1 MVPSESPIE
10 EVVGCGLWIGW
21 FAYVG
26 RVHRVVIFHHLE
38 LGDPGKVGS
47 PQSQQG
53 PGVQDIRKQ
62 KIKENV
68 NRVGG

>member
-1 MVPSESPIE
+1 MVPGESPIQ
-10 EVVGCGLWIGW
+10 EVVGCDLWIGW

-26 RVHRVVIFHHLE
+26 RVHRLVIFHRLE
-38 LGDPGKVGS
+38 LGDPGKAGS
-47 PQSQQG
+47 PQSQQD

-68 NRVGG
+68 NRVGV